1 MIGPTAV
8 IHPALRAGRESIKL
22 RRSSFESMNVH
33 HLELF
38 YFVARHGGISE
49 AVRNIPYGIQQPAV
63 SGQVAQLEEFLG
75 VTLFHRRP
83 FSLTPPGQKLYRFIE
98 PFFGGLSEMAQE
110 LQGGAA
116 RQLRIGSSDI
126 ILRDHLPA
134 VLQAARRKFPT
145 LKFTLR
151 SNYLPE
157 LEAMLQKQELDLVI
171 TLTDKKPPAG
181 FRSIIL
187 LQLPLILIVPKDSP
201 LTSAEELWG
210 RDKIEEP
217 LICLPATEIICKNF
231 QQGLARRGVDWF
243 PRVEINSSDGVE
255 AYVAGG
261 FGIGLSVAVPKAKLL
276 PKVRALELP
285 GFAPVLVV
293 ALWQGKASP
302 PLRALLDEMQ
312 SAARRLR
319 GV

>member
-1 MIGPTAV
+1 
-8 IHPALRAGRESIKL
+8 
-22 RRSSFESMNVH
+22 MNVH

-38 YFVARHGGISE
+38 YYVARHGGISE
-49 AVRNIPYGIQQPAV
+49 AVRNIPYGIQQPAI

-75 VTLFHRRP
+75 VTLFKRRP

-98 PFFGGLSEMAQE
+98 PFFGGLDDMAQE

-126 ILRDHLPA
+126 ILRDHLPE

-151 SNYLPE
+151 SNFLPQ
-157 LEAMLQKQELDLVI
+157 LEAMLQSQEIDLAI

-181 FRSIIL
+181 FHSIVL
-187 LQLPLILIVPKDSP
+187 LQLPLILMVPKESR
-201 LTSAEELWG
+201 LTRADELWA

-243 PRVEINSSDGVE
+243 PRVEINSSDGIE

-261 FGIGLSVAVPKAKLL
+261 FGIGLSVAIPKVKMS
-276 PKVRALELP
+276 PKVRTLALP
-285 GFAPVLVV
+285 GFAPVLVM
-293 ALWQGKASP
+293 ALWQGKPSP

-312 SAARRLR
+312 SAARRLQ
-319 GV
+319 GA

>member
-1 MIGPTAV
+1 
-8 IHPALRAGRESIKL
+8 
-22 RRSSFESMNVH
+22 MNVH

-38 YFVARHGGISE
+38 YYVARHEGISE
-49 AVRNIPYGIQQPAV
+49 AVRNMPYGIQQPAV

-83 FSLTPPGQKLYRFIE
+83 FSLTPPGEKLFHFIE
-98 PFFGGLSEMAQE
+98 PFFGGLESMAND

-126 ILRDHLPA
+126 ILRDHLPE

-145 LKFTLR
+145 LKFSLR
-151 SNYLPE
+151 SNYLPQ
-157 LEAMLQKQELDLVI
+157 LESMLQRREIDLAI

-181 FRSIIL
+181 FHSVTL
-187 LQLPLILIVPKDSP
+187 LQLPLILIVPKESP
-201 LTSAEELWG
+201 LHRADELWK

-243 PRVEINSSDGVE
+243 PRVEINSSDAIE

-261 FGIGLSVAVPKAKLL
+261 FGIGLSVAVPKAKMSV
-276 PKVRALELP
+276 KVRPLDLP

-293 ALWQGKASP
+293 ALWQGKPSP
-302 PLRALLDEMQ
+302 PLRALLEEMQ
-312 SAARRLR
+312 AAARRLTD
-319 GV
+319 GS

>member
-1 MIGPTAV
+1 
-8 IHPALRAGRESIKL
+8 
-22 RRSSFESMNVH
+22 MNVH

-63 SGQVAQLEEFLG
+63 SGQVAQLEEYLG

-83 FSLTPPGQKLYRFIE
+83 FSLTPPGEKLYRFIE
-98 PFFGGLSEMAQE
+98 PFFAGLDGVATE

-116 RQLRIGSSDI
+116 HQLRIGSSDI

-134 VLQAARRKFPT
+134 LLQAARRKFPK

-151 SNYLPE
+151 SNFQPQS
-157 LEAMLQKQELDLVI
+157 EAMLQRQEIDLVI

-181 FRSIIL
+181 FQSAIL
-187 LQLPLILIVPKDSP
+187 LKLPLILVVPKESK
-201 LTSAEELWG
+201 LMRAEELWA

-231 QQGLARRGVDWF
+231 QQGLGQRGVDWF
-243 PRVEINSSDGVE
+243 PRVEINSTDSIE

-261 FGIGLSVAVPKAKLL
+261 FGIGLSVAVPKAKMS
-276 PKVRALELP
+276 PKVRVLELP
-285 GFAPVLVV
+285 GFAPVLVA
-293 ALWQGKASP
+293 ALWQGKPSP

-312 SAARRLR
+312 AEARRLQES
-319 GV
+319 

>member
-1 MIGPTAV
+1 
-8 IHPALRAGRESIKL
+8 
-22 RRSSFESMNVH
+22 MNVH

-83 FSLTPPGQKLYRFIE
+83 FSLTPPGEKLYRFIE
-98 PFFGGLSEMAQE
+98 PFFAGLEGMASE

-116 RQLRIGSSDI
+116 HQLRIGSSDI

-134 VLQAARRKFPT
+134 VLQAARRKFPK

-151 SNYLPE
+151 SNFQPQ
-157 LEAMLQKQELDLVI
+157 LEAMLQRQEIDLLI

-181 FRSIIL
+181 CQSVVL
-187 LQLPLILIVPKDSP
+187 LKLPLILVVPKE
-201 LTSAEELWG
+201 SALGRAKELWA

-231 QQGLARRGVDWF
+231 QQGLGRLGVDWF
-243 PRVEINSSDGVE
+243 PRVEINSTDSIE

-261 FGIGLSVAVPKAKLL
+261 FGIGLSVAVPKAKMS
-276 PKVRALELP
+276 PKVRPLGLP

-293 ALWQGKASP
+293 ALWRGKPTP

-312 SAARRLR
+312 AEAQRLQE
-319 GV
+319 G

>member
-1 MIGPTAV
+1 
-8 IHPALRAGRESIKL
+8 
-22 RRSSFESMNVH
+22 MNVH

-63 SGQVAQLEEFLG
+63 SGQVAQLEDFLG

-83 FSLTPPGQKLYRFIE
+83 FSLTPPGERLYRFIE
-98 PFFGGLSEMAQE
+98 PFFAGLEGMASE

-126 ILRDHLPA
+126 VLRDHLPA
-134 VLQAARRKFPT
+134 VLHAARRKFPK
-145 LKFTLR
+145 LRFTLR
-151 SNYLPE
+151 SNFQPH
-157 LEAMLQKQELDLVI
+157 LEAMLQRQEIDLLI

-181 FRSIIL
+181 FQSVIL
-187 LQLPLILIVPKDSP
+187 LKLPLVLVVPKESA
-201 LTSAEELWG
+201 LVRAEELWAQ
-210 RDKIEEP
+210 DKIEEP
-217 LICLPATEIICKNF
+217 LVCLPPTEIICKSF
-231 QQGLARRGVDWF
+231 QQGLGRLGVDWF
-243 PRVEINSSDGVE
+243 PRVEINSSDSIE

-261 FGIGLSVAVPKAKLL
+261 FGIGLSVAVPKAKMS
-276 PKVRALELP
+276 PKVRPLELP

-293 ALWQGKASP
+293 ALWRGKPSP

-312 SAARRLR
+312 AAARRLQED
-319 GV
+319 